1 VSEFNSVILVSVLI
15 TAYNR
20 ENYISEA
27 IESVLASSFKNFEV
41 IIVDDCSNDR
51 TFEIA
56 KKFEMSDS
64 RVKVFVNEQNLGD
77 YPNRNK
83 AASYAK
89 GKYIKYVDADDYIYP
104 NGLEIIVNQME
115 SNPSAAVGLFSL
127 PQDFLRPFPILLSPT
142 EAFEYNFF
150 GRGLFHKAAL
160 SAIFRKDAFD
170 KSGGFMPQRMT
181 GDFEIWHRMA
191 QKYSFLLIQ
200 DHIVWYREHDS
211 QESNSINLFEL
222 DYIGIEKKYIY
233 DVNSP
238 LSKSQR
244 KLIIRKRIVKYL
256 KSFIFSC
263 VKLNLG
269 TAILSFSKLMM
280 FVRWKK

>member
-1 VSEFNSVILVSVLI
+1 MSQFNSEILVSVLI

-20 ENYISEA
+20 EKYISEA

-56 KKFEMSDS
+56 KKFEANDS

-83 AASYAK
+83 ASSYAN

-127 PQDFLRPFPILLSPT
+127 PQDFLRPFPILLSPK

-150 GRGLFHKAAL
+150 GPGLFHKAAL
-160 SAIFRKDAFD
+160 SAIFRKEAFD
-170 KSGGFMPQRMT
+170 EVGGFMPQRMT
-181 GDFEIWHRMA
+181 GDFEIWHRMS
-191 QKYSFLLIQ
+191 QYYSFLLIQ

-222 DYIGIEKKYIY
+222 DYIRIEKKYIF
-233 DVNSP
+233 DPNSP
-238 LSKSQR
+238 LSESQR
-244 KLIIRKRIVKYL
+244 KLIVRKRISQHCKAL
-256 KSFIFSC
+256 IASC
-263 VKLNLG
+263 FKLNLG
-269 TAILSFSKLMM
+269 ALILSFTKLMI
-280 FVRWKK
+280 FIHREK